1 MPTKPNHSGQQQ
13 EYVPAGNGDASGE
26 YADNATGSNVHFK
39 SFKKPEKDINFN
51 IKIDRTK
58 KDKNG
63 NIATIED
70 NYNFISENST
80 FTKSIKQKIKSILE
94 KADKDSVE
102 LLNNAYNKLDYKIK
116 FRIGSGVYSR
126 FREYLKT
133 DKQDFE
139 ENGKYGIQG
148 ATWFHENGHLFDNVM
163 SGNHYGWLSSNYKNS
178 DGKSLNDIATEEL
191 QNIYNDKNIKSFKD
205 IKQKYID
212 EELKKFDDKRYNEL
226 REKKGK
232 LYDENEAKYLEHYK
246 LFADK
251 KISYEE
257 YKKRIKEERKLDLS
271 NDEEEELIRLYNERA
286 ELSAKGANNFY
297 SDYCTISDLFSSKD
311 GVGFGIGH
319 DSSYYDKD
327 NKLRGIELFANL
339 FSSKA
344 VNKKEYENTKKYF
357 PKSVKM
363 FEEIID
369 KYGK

>member
-26 YADNATGSNVHFK
+26 YADNATGSNVHFNT
-39 SFKKPEKDINFN
+39 FKKPKKDSVN
-51 IKIDRTK
+51 IKIDDNKSNERQNLKTV
-58 KDKNG
+58 
-63 NIATIED
+63 ED
-70 NYNFISENST
+70 NYNFVEKNCT
-80 FTKSIKQKIKSILE
+80 FNKSIKTKLKDILNN
-94 KADKDSVE
+94 ADKDSVE

-126 FREYLKT
+126 GKEYLKT
-133 DKQDFE
+133 DKQDFD
-139 ENGKYGIQG
+139 ENGSRGIQG

-163 SGNHYGWLSSNYKNS
+163 SGNQYDWLSSNYKNS

-232 LYDENEAKYLEHYK
+232 LYDENKAKLLENYK
-246 LFADK
+246 LFTDK

-257 YKKRIKEERKLDLS
+257 LKKRIKEERKLDLS
-271 NDEEEELIRLYNERA
+271 NDEEEELTRLYNERA
-286 ELSAKGANNFY
+286 ELSAKGTNNFY
-297 SDYCTISDLFSSKD
+297 SDYGTISDLFSSKD

-319 DSSYYDKD
+319 DSSYYDKN